1 MINDLNPLK
10 LSCARSLEIEKE
22 MFEKSERQFGNILE
36 NVHLIAVCLD
46 TSGRICFCN
55 EFFRKMTGWA
65 LEDILGRD
73 WFETF
78 LPVEQRESFRLI
90 FGRAISEGEIPAH
103 YEGTIVTRHGEK
115 KLVLWNNTVLFDVA
129 GNVMGATCIGQ
140 DITVARAAE
149 NELRR
154 NHEEM
159 MQLLEAIPSFLI
171 GLGPDRRIETWNGA
185 AERTFG
191 IAGVG
196 VLGKQIETSGVMW
209 DWETILNS
217 IARCLETGGTL
228 RLDNFPFVRPGSK
241 EGFLEVTVSSFNRFS
256 GRVPGLILLGSD
268 VTNRK
273 ILESQLGQAQK
284 LEAIGQLASGIAHEI
299 NTPAQYVGD
308 NIRFLKDSFADLKG
322 FQGKCER
329 LFQEAASGR
338 DFSAIAGQIQSA
350 ADDADLDYMMEE
362 IPKAIDQSAE
372 GIDRI
377 TRIVRAM
384 KEFSHPGSGSK
395 TRIDLNRAI
404 ESTVTIAKNEW
415 KYVAEMVLALDSGL
429 PPVSCF
435 PEEFNQV
442 ILNMI
447 INAAHAIAEKQQRS
461 GTSEKGRITIA
472 TCVQGES
479 VEIRIGDTGT
489 GIPEDIRSRV
499 FDPFFT
505 TKEVGKG
512 TGQGLSISRS
522 VIVDKHGGTID
533 LESEEWKGTV
543 FIVKLP
549 LLSD

>member
-1 MINDLNPLK
+1 MIDGLNPLK
-10 LSCARSLEIEKE
+10 RSCAHSLEIEE
-22 MFEKSERQFGNILE
+22 EVFEKSEPQFGNILE

-46 TSGRICFCN
+46 TAGRISFCN
-55 EFFRKMTGWA
+55 EFFRKMTGWG

-78 LPVEQRESFRLI
+78 LPAEQRETSRLI

-103 YEGTIVTRHGEK
+103 YEGTIVTPRGEK
-115 KLVLWNNTVLFDVA
+115 KLVLWNNTVMFDLA
-129 GNVMGATCIGQ
+129 GNIMGATCIGQ
-140 DITVARAAE
+140 DITEARAAE

-171 GLGPDRRIETWNGA
+171 GLGPDRCIERWNGA

-191 IAGVG
+191 VAGAD
-196 VLGKQIETSGVMW
+196 VLGKEIETCGIMW
-209 DWETILNS
+209 DWETILTS
-217 IARCLETGGTL
+217 VARCLETGRPL
-228 RLDNFPFVRPGSK
+228 RIDSFPFIRPGGK

-256 GRVPGLILLGSD
+256 RSVPGLILLGSD
-268 VTNRK
+268 ITDRK
-273 ILESQLGQAQK
+273 VLESQLAQAQK

-308 NIRFLKDSFADLKG
+308 NIRFLKDSFVDLKR
-322 FQGKCER
+322 FQGECELLLR
-329 LFQEAASGR
+329 DSASGR
-338 DFSAIAGQIQSA
+338 DFAAVAGQIRSA
-350 ADDADLDYMMEE
+350 ADEADLEYMMEE

-384 KEFSHPGSGSK
+384 KEFSHPGTGSK

-415 KYVAEMVLALDSGL
+415 KYVAEVELTLDDGL
-429 PPVSCF
+429 PLVSCF
-435 PEEFNQV
+435 PGEFNQV
-442 ILNMI
+442 VLNMI
-447 INAAHAIAEKQQRS
+447 INAVHAIAEKQQRS
-461 GTSEKGRITIA
+461 GLAEKGRISIA
-472 TCVQGES
+472 TYVRGDFA
-479 VEIRIGDTGT
+479 EIRIGDTGT

-512 TGQGLSISRS
+512 TGQGLAISRS

-533 LESEEWKGTV
+533 VESEVGKGTV
-543 FIVKLP
+543 FIVRLP
-549 LLSD
+549 LSSD